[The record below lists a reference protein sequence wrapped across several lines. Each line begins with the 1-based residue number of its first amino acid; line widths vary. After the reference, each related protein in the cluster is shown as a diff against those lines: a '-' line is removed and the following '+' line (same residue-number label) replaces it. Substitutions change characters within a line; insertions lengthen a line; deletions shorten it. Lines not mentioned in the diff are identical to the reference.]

1 MEPEQ
6 LHVALNHI
14 CFLGLGFAVI
24 PLLIGI
30 FSRSRPALVAGLL
43 MAALSGW
50 SVVLVMD
57 TGEEAYERYEDAPKH
72 GIALDRD
79 YEKWMEAHEENAE
92 SLSVVMYIT
101 AGVATLALLLCIVHA
116 GGAYVLSWLVVIL
129 SLASLGAGI
138 VIASSGGKIR
148 RPDFRA
154 ETERISFSEDL
165 ADAVHGDFDLFT

>member
-1 MEPEQ
+1 
-6 LHVALNHI
+6 
-14 CFLGLGFAVI
+14 
-24 PLLIGI
+24 
-30 FSRSRPALVAGLL
+30 VAGLL

-50 SVVLVMD
+50 SVLLVME
-57 TGEEAYERYEDAPKH
+57 TGEEAYERYEDAAKH

-92 SLSVVMYIT
+92 TLSVVMYVT
-101 AGVATLALLLCIVHA
+101 AGVATLGLLLCVVHA

-129 SLASLGAGI
+129 SLASLAAGI

-154 ETERISFSEDL
+154 DTQPLSVTEDL
-165 ADAVHGDFDLFT
+165 ADSVHGRLDLFS